1 MSENMGKVLFSA
13 VMASVSPTIDAQQIR
28 LDNGT
33 EVAPISGSFF
43 DDATPV
49 ATASN
54 AIRVLKSGDLRFD
67 RVELGRTS
75 DESEVFPPVSGLFSN
90 HLIPPKSAQEVEAL
104 YSEHSELVVRS
115 FEEGLS
121 PQEKR
126 RFGLVRWH
134 LHQIQS
140 ARQGTQLAQLEQRA
154 QEYTDFAAQIAQLKA
169 EIFDK
174 LPKRKHR

>member
-1 MSENMGKVLFSA
+1 M
-13 VMASVSPTIDAQQIR
+13 
-28 LDNGT
+28 
-33 EVAPISGSFF
+33 SGSFF
-43 DDATPV
+43 DDATPI
-49 ATASN
+49 AMAPN

-75 DESEVFPPVSGLFSN
+75 DESEVFPPVSGLFST
-90 HLIPPKSAQEVEAL
+90 HLIPPKSAQEVETL
-104 YSEHSELVVRS
+104 YKEHSELVMRS

-140 ARQGTQLAQLEQRA
+140 ARQGTQLKHLEQRA
-154 QEYTDFAAQIAQLKA
+154 QEYSDFADQIAQLKA